1 MPIADP
7 LQSQNY
13 TALKDHLQC
22 LESYLKADVFVY
34 VGQFSEGVEDFVK
47 RLIEELKV
55 DSANDTLYVILTTSG
70 GALLPVERIVN
81 IFRFHYKVVNFIVP
95 NYAYSAG
102 TVLVMS
108 GDDIFMNY
116 HSVLGPIDP
125 QVQTRD
131 GKFVA
136 ALGYLDKINQMLEKA
151 NNNTLSQAEFLIL
164 KDFDLAEIRTYEQ
177 NRDLAITILK
187 TWLVKYK
194 FRTWERHRSTGVE
207 ITTQEKEARAIEIAA
222 KLSDNNR
229 WNTHAR
235 PITRDILESEL
246 LLKIIK
252 LEDDI
257 NLNELV
263 NKYHDYCVS
272 YMQFNKFTAF
282 FHTRKFL

>member
-22 LESYLKADVFVY
+22 LESYLSADVFVY

>member
-1 MPIADP
+1 MSISDP

-13 TALKDHLQC
+13 VALREHLSC
-22 LESYLKADVFVY
+22 LETYLDADVFVF
-34 VGQFSEGVEDFVK
+34 VGQFSDGVEDFVK
-47 RLIEELKV
+47 RLIEELKTESEK
-55 DSANDTLYVILTTSG
+55 DSLYVILTTMG
-70 GALLPVERIVN
+70 GSLLPVERIVN
-81 IFRFHYKVVNFIVP
+81 IFRFHYKNVFFIVP

-108 GDDIFMNY
+108 GDKIFMNY

-125 QVQTRD
+125 QVQTKD

-151 NNNTLSQAEFLIL
+151 MNNTLTQAEFLIL

-194 FRTWERHRSTGVE
+194 FKTWINHKTSGNKVTLD
-207 ITTQEKEARAIEIAA
+207 EKDKRANEIAA

-229 WNTHAR
+229 WKTHAR
-235 PITRDILESEL
+235 PINREILQTEL
-246 LLKIIK
+246 H
-252 LEDDI
+252 LEIENIED
-257 NLNELV
+257 NTTLNELV
-263 NKYHDYCVS
+263 NKYHDYCIS
-272 YMQFNKFTAF
+272 YMQFNKYNTF
-282 FHTRKFL
+282 FHTRRFL